1 MNKVRFYCLQIAVV
15 FTLYI
20 TPFEL
25 FAQERDTND
34 IATTLNS
41 VRLVEQYREEACGA
55 IISLDFDL
63 ALEKIKK
70 SNSLASSLKNISG
83 KGEIALSNAQ
93 LHYYLENYDKAAKLN
108 STAIAQLKDSQ
119 NKEKLASALT
129 LQGFITT
136 RLSQYTV
143 SENYFKQADALY
155 KTSNNERGKSSI
167 LLGRG
172 ILEFVKENPKVA
184 LNYLNT
190 GVVKYKEFNMS
201 FQQASALLYKA
212 KALLLLVDNQ
222 SASYLLQSKTALK
235 DALLIIEAKN
245 YNKLKIDSYQ
255 INSNIAL
262 KEGDSAKAKNLL
274 EEYTSKIDALKIEN
288 ISLISAINN
297 PAPIVVE
304 IQKETMPSDEELLD
318 KERSENFNVITNG
331 LSIAIIA
338 ILSLL
343 TLSLYKNNNLR
354 AKANTLL
361 QDKNTE
367 LQLAK
372 EKAEKASLA
381 KAQFLSTITHELR
394 TPLYAVTGLT
404 HLLMEENPREHQR
417 EHLDSLKFSGE
428 FLLSLINNILDLNK
442 LEANKVEI
450 EKISFHL
457 KKRINDVLIALKKS
471 ANDKQTTLRVDY
483 DDSIP
488 ESLSGDPVKLSQV
501 LINLIGNS
509 VKFTQNGEVVIRVRK
524 IDQYNNS
531 IKLNFEIE
539 DNGLGISKKKQ
550 KTIFETFSQ
559 GSLQINRKFGG
570 TGLGLSIVKN
580 LLELMNSKIQ
590 LESKLGEGS
599 KFWFNLDLDISDEKV
614 SQQSKTEKKKVI
626 DLEYLFGKNV
636 LVVEDNKI
644 NQMITK
650 KILEKNKMVC
660 QVADNGTDAVQLVKE
675 NDFDVVL
682 MDIHMPGISGI
693 EATQKIREF
702 NKALPIIALTAVT
715 IDENLDEFFRV
726 EFNEIIPKPFKPEE
740 FFEKIHDT
748 VKLSKK
754 ENTTTVS

>member
-1 MNKVRFYCLQIAVV
+1 MNKVRFFYLQTMVV
-15 FTLYI
+15 FTFCISPLG
-20 TPFEL
+20 L
-25 FAQERDTND
+25 FAQEQVSNNS
-34 IATTLNS
+34 TTTSNPVKLI
-41 VRLVEQYREEACGA
+41 EQYREQACGA
-55 IISLDFDL
+55 IISLNYDL

-70 SNSLASSLKNISG
+70 ANNLIDDVKDSLGKQEIILSS
-83 KGEIALSNAQ
+83 AQ
-93 LHYYLENYDKAAKLN
+93 LHYYLESYDKAAKLN
-108 STAIAQLKDSQ
+108 SVAISNLKSSQ
-119 NKEKLASALT
+119 NSEKLASALS

-136 RLSQYTV
+136 KLSQFSA
-143 SENYFKQADALY
+143 SENYFKQAGALY
-155 KTSNNERGKSSI
+155 INNERGKSSI

-172 ILEFVKENPKVA
+172 ILELEKENPKIA
-184 LNYLNT
+184 LNFLNAGLT
-190 GVVKYKEFNMS
+190 KFREFDMPY
-201 FQQASALLYKA
+201 QLASGLLYKA
-212 KALLLLVDNQ
+212 NALLVLEDDTAKTYLRQAQKAL
-222 SASYLLQSKTALK
+222 A
-235 DALLIIEAKN
+235 DAMLIIENKN
-245 YNKLKIDSYQ
+245 FKKLNIDSYQ
-255 INSNIAL
+255 INATIAL
-262 KEGDSAKAKNLL
+262 KEGESLKAQNIL
-274 EEYTSKIDALKIEN
+274 EEYTSKMAALKTKN
-288 ISLISAINN
+288 SSLVSAIYIPQPN
-297 PAPIVVE
+297 VVE
-304 IQKETMPSDEELLD
+304 IQEQINPIIEEPSDQE
-318 KERSENFNVITNG
+318 KSESFNVITNG

-367 LQLAK
+367 LLLAK

-404 HLLMEENPREHQR
+404 HLLMEENPKEHQR
-417 EHLDSLKFSGE
+417 EHLESLKFSGE

-442 LEANKVEI
+442 LEAKKVEI

-531 IKLNFEIE
+531 IKLNFEIQ
-539 DNGLGISKKKQ
+539 DNGVGISKKKQ
-550 KTIFETFSQ
+550 KSIFETFSQ

-614 SQQSKTEKKKVI
+614 SQQTKTDKKKVI
-626 DLEYLFGKNV
+626 DLQYLVGKNV

-660 QVADNGTDAVQLVKE
+660 QVADNGTDAVALVKE
-675 NDFDVVL
+675 NDFDIVL

-693 EATQKIREF
+693 EATQKIRGF
-702 NKALPIIALTAVT
+702 NKELPVIALTAVT
-715 IDENLDEFFRV
+715 INEDLDEFFRV
-726 EFNEIIPKPFKPEE
+726 GFNEIIRKPFKPEE

-748 VKLSKK
+748 LKLSEKYK
-754 ENTTTVS
+754 TPTLP

>member
-1 MNKVRFYCLQIAVV
+1 MS
-15 FTLYI
+15 
-20 TPFEL
+20 PFL
-25 FAQERDTND
+25 LSAQEPDTNN
-34 IATTLNS
+34 AVTTLNS
-41 VRLVEQYREEACGA
+41 IRLVEQYREEACGA
-55 IISLDFDL
+55 VISLDFAL

-70 SNSLASSLKNISG
+70 ANNLTSSLKDVSG
-83 KGEIALSNAQ
+83 NGEIILSGAQ
-93 LHYYLENYDKAAKLN
+93 LLYYLESYDKAAKLN
-108 STAIAQLKDSQ
+108 SIAIAKLKASQ
-119 NKEKLASALT
+119 NTEKLASALS
-129 LQGFITT
+129 LQGFISTK
-136 RLSQYTV
+136 LSQFSA
-143 SENYFKQADALY
+143 SENYFKQAAALY
-155 KTSNNERGKSSI
+155 STHNDERGKSSI

-172 ILEFVKENPKVA
+172 ILEFEKDNPKVA
-184 LNYLNT
+184 LNYLNA
-190 GVVKYKEFNMS
+190 GIAKYTEFTMS
-201 FQQASALLYKA
+201 FQQASGLLYKA
-212 KALLLLVDNQ
+212 KALLLLEDDP
-222 SASYLLQSKTALK
+222 AKTYLLQAITTLE
-235 DALLIIEAKN
+235 DASQIIETKN
-245 YNKLKIDSYQ
+245 YNKLKVDSYQ
-255 INSNIAL
+255 IKSNIAL
-262 KEGDSAKAKNLL
+262 KKGEDAKAQNIL
-274 EEYTSKIDALKIEN
+274 ELYTSKIEALKIEN
-288 ISLISAINN
+288 SSLISAINI
-297 PAPIVVE
+297 PQPTVTE
-304 IQKETMPSDEELLD
+304 TQKQTMPADQKSSD
-318 KERSENFNVITNG
+318 KEKSESFNVITNG

-404 HLLMEENPREHQR
+404 HLLMEENPKEHQR
-417 EHLDSLKFSGE
+417 EHLESLKFSGE

-488 ESLSGDPVKLSQV
+488 ESLCGDPVKLSQV

-531 IKLNFEIE
+531 IKLNFEIQ
-539 DNGLGISKKKQ
+539 DNGVGISNKKQ

-614 SQQSKTEKKKVI
+614 SLQSKTDKKRVV
-626 DLEYLFGKNV
+626 DFQYLIGKNV

-660 QVADNGTDAVQLVKE
+660 QVADNGTDAIALVKE
-675 NDFDVVL
+675 NDFDIVL

-693 EATQKIREF
+693 EATQKIRGF
-702 NKALPIIALTAVT
+702 NKELPVIALTAVT

-726 EFNEIIPKPFKPEE
+726 GFNEIIPKPFKPEE

-748 VKLSKK
+748 LKLSKTQ
-754 ENTTTVS
+754 NTPTLS

>member
-1 MNKVRFYCLQIAVV
+1 MNKVRFFYLQTMVV
-15 FTLYI
+15 FTFCISPLG
-20 TPFEL
+20 L
-25 FAQERDTND
+25 FAQEQVSNNS
-34 IATTLNS
+34 TTTSNPVKLI
-41 VRLVEQYREEACGA
+41 EQYREQACGA
-55 IISLDFDL
+55 IISLNYDL

-70 SNSLASSLKNISG
+70 ANNLIDDVKDSLGKQEIILSS
-83 KGEIALSNAQ
+83 AQ
-93 LHYYLENYDKAAKLN
+93 LHYYLESYDKAAKLN
-108 STAIAQLKDSQ
+108 SVAISNLKSSQ
-119 NKEKLASALT
+119 NSEKLASALS

-136 RLSQYTV
+136 KLSQFSA
-143 SENYFKQADALY
+143 SENYFKQAGALY
-155 KTSNNERGKSSI
+155 INNERGKSSI

-172 ILEFVKENPKVA
+172 ILELEKENPKIA
-184 LNYLNT
+184 LNFLNAGLT
-190 GVVKYKEFNMS
+190 KFREFDMPY
-201 FQQASALLYKA
+201 QLASGLLYKA
-212 KALLLLVDNQ
+212 NALLVLEDDTAKTYLRQAQKAL
-222 SASYLLQSKTALK
+222 A
-235 DALLIIEAKN
+235 DAMLIIENKN
-245 YNKLKIDSYQ
+245 FKKLNIDSYQ
-255 INSNIAL
+255 INATIAL
-262 KEGDSAKAKNLL
+262 KEGENLKAQNIL
-274 EEYTSKIDALKIEN
+274 EEYTSIMAALKTKN
-288 ISLISAINN
+288 SSLVAAIYIPQPN
-297 PAPIVVE
+297 VVE
-304 IQKETMPSDEELLD
+304 IQEQINPIIEEPSDQE
-318 KERSENFNVITNG
+318 KSESFNVITNG

-367 LQLAK
+367 LLLAK

-404 HLLMEENPREHQR
+404 HLLMEENPKEHQR
-417 EHLDSLKFSGE
+417 EHLESLKFSGE

-442 LEANKVEI
+442 LEAKKVEI

-531 IKLNFEIE
+531 IKLNFEIQ
-539 DNGLGISKKKQ
+539 DNGVGISKKKQ
-550 KTIFETFSQ
+550 KSIFETFSQ

-614 SQQSKTEKKKVI
+614 SQQTKTDKKKVI
-626 DLEYLFGKNV
+626 DLQYLVGKNV

-660 QVADNGTDAVQLVKE
+660 QVADNGTDAVALVKE
-675 NDFDVVL
+675 NDFDIVL

-693 EATQKIREF
+693 EATQKIRGF
-702 NKALPIIALTAVT
+702 NKELPVIALTAVT

-726 EFNEIIPKPFKPEE
+726 GFNEIIPKPFKPEE

-748 VKLSKK
+748 LKLSEKYK
-754 ENTTTVS
+754 TPTLP

>member
-1 MNKVRFYCLQIAVV
+1 MNKVRFFYLQTMVV
-15 FTLYI
+15 FTFCISPLG
-20 TPFEL
+20 L
-25 FAQERDTND
+25 FAQEQVTNNS
-34 IATTLNS
+34 TTTSNPVKLI
-41 VRLVEQYREEACGA
+41 EQYREQACGA
-55 IISLDFDL
+55 IISLNYDL

-70 SNSLASSLKNISG
+70 ANNLINDVKDSLGKQEIILSS
-83 KGEIALSNAQ
+83 AQ
-93 LHYYLENYDKAAKLN
+93 LHYYLESYDKAAKLN
-108 STAIAQLKDSQ
+108 SVAISNLKSSQ
-119 NKEKLASALT
+119 NSEKLASALS

-136 RLSQYTV
+136 KLSQFSA
-143 SENYFKQADALY
+143 SENYFKQAGALY
-155 KTSNNERGKSSI
+155 SNNERGKSSI

-172 ILEFVKENPKVA
+172 ILELEKENPKIA
-184 LNYLNT
+184 LNFLNAGLT
-190 GVVKYKEFNMS
+190 KFREFDMPY
-201 FQQASALLYKA
+201 QLASGLLYKA
-212 KALLLLVDNQ
+212 NALLVLEDDTAKTYLRQAQKAL
-222 SASYLLQSKTALK
+222 A
-235 DALLIIEAKN
+235 DAMLIIENKN
-245 YNKLKIDSYQ
+245 FKKLNIDSYQ
-255 INSNIAL
+255 INATIAL
-262 KEGDSAKAKNLL
+262 KEGENLKAQNIL
-274 EEYTSKIDALKIEN
+274 EEYTSKMAALKTKN
-288 ISLISAINN
+288 SSLVAAIYIPQPN
-297 PAPIVVE
+297 VVE
-304 IQKETMPSDEELLD
+304 IQEQINPIIEEPSDQE
-318 KERSENFNVITNG
+318 KSESFNVITNG

-367 LQLAK
+367 LLLAK

-404 HLLMEENPREHQR
+404 HLLMEENPKEHQR
-417 EHLDSLKFSGE
+417 EHLESLKFSGE

-442 LEANKVEI
+442 LEAKKVEI

-531 IKLNFEIE
+531 IKLNFEIQ
-539 DNGLGISKKKQ
+539 DNGVGISKKKQ
-550 KTIFETFSQ
+550 KSIFETFSQ

-614 SQQSKTEKKKVI
+614 SQQTKTDKKKVI
-626 DLEYLFGKNV
+626 DLQYLVGKNV

-660 QVADNGTDAVQLVKE
+660 QVADNGTDAVALVKE
-675 NDFDVVL
+675 NDFDIVL

-693 EATQKIREF
+693 EATQKIRGF
-702 NKALPIIALTAVT
+702 NKELPVIALTAVT

-726 EFNEIIPKPFKPEE
+726 GFNEIIPKPFKPEE

-748 VKLSKK
+748 LKLSEKYK
-754 ENTTTVS
+754 SPTLP